1 MQKKIKNNST
11 VMNENKNIEFIET
24 RKEIKEMKLGSMR
37 ELIDGSFLTRAVVLK
52 QLPFILF
59 LTFLAIIYI
68 GNRYQAE
75 RMIREKV
82 ALQTE
87 LKELRA
93 KAITIS
99 ADLMYISK
107 QSQVHRLIRY
117 RNLGLEESRVPPRI
131 ILMKKE

>member
-1 MQKKIKNNST
+1 MDK
-11 VMNENKNIEFIET
+11 EKNIEFIET
-24 RKEIKEMKLGSMR
+24 RKEIKEMKLGSVK
-37 ELIDGSFLTRAVVLK
+37 ELIDGSYLTQAIVMK

-75 RMIREKV
+75 RMVREKV
-82 ALQTE
+82 ALQAE

-93 KAITIS
+93 KAITVS

-107 QSQVHRLIRY
+107 QSQVYKLIKY
-117 RNLGLEESRVPPRI
+117 RNLGLEESRVPPRAI
-131 ILMKKE
+131 ALEED

>member
-1 MQKKIKNNST
+1 
-11 VMNENKNIEFIET
+11 MNENKNIEFIET